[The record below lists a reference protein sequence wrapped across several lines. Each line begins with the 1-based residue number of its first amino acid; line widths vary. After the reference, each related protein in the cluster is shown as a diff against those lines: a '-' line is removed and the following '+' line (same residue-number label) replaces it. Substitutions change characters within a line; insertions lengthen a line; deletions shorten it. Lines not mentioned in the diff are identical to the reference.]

1 MKPTRILLLCA
12 FLLIVASATSAA
24 ERGLYFNVKFGDTD
38 AEASVGDVFD
48 AALDGE
54 SDSRAYELGWR
65 LNNFVAFQVGYHD
78 LGDIEGIACLGIGN
92 SCGGVLNVPFIADT
106 VAYSLAFVPQLL
118 LTRSISIF
126 GKIGVVALESEVSG
140 VLDNSQRCRD
150 ELARVEN
157 PLSGSDVPERIRI
170 LQHIHTTA
178 QEQVD
183 EKSQEETKRRLL
195 RSAPCD

>member
-140 VLDNSQRCRD
+140 VLDNSQSFLEDLSD
-150 ELARVEN
+150 EDTLLGAGIKVRLFKGFSIFYEMER
-157 PLSGSDVPERIRI
+157 LGSDIE
-170 LQHIHTTA
+170 
-178 QEQVD
+178 
-183 EKSQEETKRRLL
+183 SQYIAA
-195 RSAPCD
+195 SFNF